1 MARKRILVVDDEK
14 LIRWSLEKNL
24 RESGYDVETAESGK
38 KAISIIQS
46 EIIDMVLLDIRLPEM
61 SGVDVLRQIK
71 EQNRD
76 MPVVMITADD
86 TVETAITCMKT
97 GAYDYILKPFDLEEV
112 IVLVEKSLADSSL
125 KSECR
130 RLRHEVE
137 SESRFDNIVGNSDSM
152 ADMFRVLEKI
162 TQSDASTILLQGESG
177 TGKDLISRAIH
188 YGSARREKPFLVI
201 NCAALPETL
210 LESELMGHEKGAFT
224 DAKSAKKG
232 SFEAADG
239 GTLYLDEISEM
250 KVSMQAKLLRI
261 IENKSFKRVGG
272 VHDIKVDVRIIA
284 STNRDLESAVREG
297 NFREDLFYRLK
308 VIPIE
313 LPPLRKRRED
323 IPLLVSHFIGKFNNE
338 FKRKIKG
345 VTPEAERLLMKYHWP
360 GNVRELKNMIERAII
375 LESEDMILPEHLPA
389 ELRNGTGSVK
399 GPREYH
405 VGIPPDG
412 ISLDKLEENL
422 LRKALSMAGD
432 NQTRAAK
439 LLGLGRDA
447 LRYRMKKTGLLE

>member
-272 VHDIKVDVRIIA
+272 VQDVTVDVRIIA